1 MRLNPWVR
9 KIPWRRKWWPTSVFF
24 PGKSQGQRRLVDYS
38 PQGCKEWDVTEWVST
53 HACMD
58 RDLVLHKP
66 NLLPPVKQRK
76 EANMCKHFLHRT
88 SQGERNRRMC
98 WEKPGCWGW
107 PALPL
112 LVRSDLSPV
121 HTPRNDCLLS
131 WPETWRSEWCTQP
144 FWGQPGPMYP
154 GYFSSLLSSLYF
166 LLSAGSLVAFRFPI
180 LILSHSS
187 LHQNHKCPRLTKA
200 VFLVSAAGAMGLFG
214 GE

>member
-1 MRLNPWVR
+1 MRLSPWVR

-38 PQGCKEWDVTEWVST
+38 PQGCKEWDLTEWVST

-112 LVRSDLSPV
+112 SGQ
-121 HTPRNDCLLS
+121 TCLLS
-131 WPETWRSEWCTQP
+131 THPEMTVCSLDQKPGGLSDVHSPSEDNLVPCTQVISVACYHLCIFYCLP
-144 FWGQPGPMYP
+144 VV
-154 GYFSSLLSSLYF
+154 LLPS
-166 LLSAGSLVAFRFPI
+166 GFRF
-180 LILSHSS
+180 
-187 LHQNHKCPRLTKA
+187 
-200 VFLVSAAGAMGLFG
+200 
-214 GE
+214 

>member
-1 MRLNPWVR
+1 M
-9 KIPWRRKWWPTSVFF
+9 
-24 PGKSQGQRRLVDYS
+24 
-38 PQGCKEWDVTEWVST
+38 
-53 HACMD
+53 H

-76 EANMCKHFLHRT
+76 EANMCKHSLHRT
-88 SQGERNRRMC
+88 SRGERNRRMC
-98 WEKPGCWGW
+98 WEKSGCWGW

-121 HTPRNDCLLS
+121 HIPRNDCLLS
-131 WPETWRSEWCTQP
+131 WPETWTSEWCTQP
-144 FWGQPGPMYP
+144 FRGQPGPMYP

-166 LLSAGSLVAFRFPI
+166 LLSASSFVAFRFPI
-180 LILSHSS
+180 LILSHGS